1 MMNVLQKRLQ
11 SFAPLPLRLLL
22 GVAFIYHGYPKVFT
36 TQGHE
41 SFVGMLAGIGV
52 PLPELTAYGV
62 GAFELFGG
70 MLLVLGVAVR
80 TVAALGTVEMIVAAL
95 TVHLPAGFNF
105 LNVTGTT
112 PDGTMQFGLPG
123 YEVNVLYI
131 AGFVSLLLS
140 GAGRFHLPLGREERT
155 PSAVSDHD
163 RAKPETTH
171 VG

>member
-1 MMNVLQKRLQ
+1 MNTLRARLQ

-22 GVAFIYHGYPKVFT
+22 GIGFIYHGYPKVFT
-36 TQGHE
+36 DPGHE
-41 SFVGMLAGIGV
+41 SFAGMLGGIGV
-52 PLPELTAYGV
+52 PLPELSAYAI

-80 TVAALGTVEMIVAAL
+80 AVAALGVVQMIVAAL

-105 LNVTGTT
+105 MNVTGTT
-112 PDGTMQFGLPG
+112 PDGSMQFGLPG

-131 AGFVSLLLS
+131 AGFLSLLLS
-140 GAGRFHLPLGREERT
+140 GAGRFGLPSKRG
-155 PSAVSDHD
+155 D
-163 RAKPETTH
+163 RASGTVTDRDRPRPEPTH